1 MCGTR
6 QGCVAE
12 AHATNK
18 CQEAVSCRGGTL
30 VGGSLVVAPT
40 TILQQWLQET
50 KRHVSWAQEDGR
62 VLVYHGTHRAADL
75 SSLSSAHIVITS
87 YGVVAAEYAAA
98 RRARGVRGAGEV
110 APSEGMESGGRAT
123 EEDGLRS
130 RAAVG
135 LFDVA
140 WYRVILDEAHLV
152 KSHSS
157 LSSRAVAALR
167 APRRWA
173 LTGSPLHNTCD
184 DLLALFKFLRADPW
198 ADTGWWH
205 RAISRRFTERPGDL
219 AVMSLVRGILKPL
232 MLRRILAHT
241 APAAEGQGS
250 GGAGEA
256 GEGALRGRG
265 DELGKSVRLELPPK
279 IVEVEV
285 VEFSEEE
292 RALYDAIFKR
302 SKSKFDELMTGGAL
316 LSNYACVLEML
327 LRLRQACVH
336 AFLLT
341 SRADTGSGSDQDFAR
356 LTSHLLSRHEDK
368 TSDASTSL
376 RSPSTGD
383 AALPDA
389 TGSAGG
395 ETYVAG
401 VVARAQT
408 GVLDD
413 CAVCL
418 EPVFDPVVTPCAH
431 VFCRACI
438 LQLATHGNQG
448 AGATTFP
455 SPRKRA
461 RSAAAL
467 RCPTCR
473 TPFVAG
479 DVRAVPRKSR
489 FLEDVRANW
498 RPSAKI
504 SALVRDLSALHLAH
518 PQNPRRQDAARGV
531 EEDRME
537 EEEEVR
543 SVEQQR
549 EKGKQRR
556 QQGQGGGEEGRERE
570 GEGTGREEN
579 EGEEETLRVDMGKS
593 VVFSQA

>member
-1 MCGTR
+1 
-6 QGCVAE
+6 
-12 AHATNK
+12 
-18 CQEAVSCRGGTL
+18 
-30 VGGSLVVAPT
+30 
-40 TILQQWLQET
+40 
-50 KRHVSWAQEDGR
+50 
-62 VLVYHGTHRAADL
+62 
-75 SSLSSAHIVITS
+75 
-87 YGVVAAEYAAA
+87 
-98 RRARGVRGAGEV
+98 
-110 APSEGMESGGRAT
+110 
-123 EEDGLRS
+123 
-130 RAAVG
+130 
-135 LFDVA
+135 
-140 WYRVILDEAHLV
+140 
-152 KSHSS
+152 
-157 LSSRAVAALR
+157 
-167 APRRWA
+167 
-173 LTGSPLHNTCD
+173 
-184 DLLALFKFLRADPW
+184 
-198 ADTGWWH
+198 
-205 RAISRRFTERPGDL
+205 
-219 AVMSLVRGILKPL
+219 MSLVRGILKPL

-556 QQGQGGGEEGRERE
+556 QQGQGGGEEGGERE

-579 EGEEETLRVDMGKS
+579 EVEGEEETLRVDMGKS

>member
-250 GGAGEA
+250 EGAGEA

-265 DELGKSVRLELPPK
+265 DVLGKSVRLELPPK
-279 IVEVEV
+279 VVEVEV

-368 TSDASTSL
+368 TSNASTTP

-389 TGSAGG
+389 TGSVGG
-395 ETYVAG
+395 ETYVAA

-408 GVLDD
+408 GALDD

-438 LQLATHGNQG
+438 LQLATHGNSG
-448 AGATTFP
+448 AGATTP
-455 SPRKRA
+455 PRKRA

-504 SALVRDLSALHLAH
+504 SALVRDLGALHLAH
-518 PQNPRRQDAARGV
+518 PQNPRRQRRRDAARGV

-537 EEEEVR
+537 EEEEVM
-543 SVEQQR
+543 SVERHHAQG
-549 EKGKQRR
+549 EQRR
-556 QQGQGGGEEGRERE
+556 QQGQGGGGGTAGEENELEGRE
-570 GEGTGREEN
+570 G
-579 EGEEETLRVDMGKS
+579 EETLRVDMGKS